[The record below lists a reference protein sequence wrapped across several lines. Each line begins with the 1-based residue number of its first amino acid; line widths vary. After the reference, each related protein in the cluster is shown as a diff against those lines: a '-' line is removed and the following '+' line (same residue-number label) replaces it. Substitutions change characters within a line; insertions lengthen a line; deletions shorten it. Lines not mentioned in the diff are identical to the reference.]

1 MEPFTLILEKGLQL
15 AIPEKK
21 QRLSF
26 GVDCVSLLEKI
37 CMHKEEKFGKCFCMI
52 LLHLLWTFLIS
63 KSAFLQIHAEDTI
76 LISPM
81 TFWLM
86 VHISKDFNKKN
97 IILEWAFGIYH
108 KELIYK
114 SSAFIGECFLYSGM
128 RQRDACT
135 LMTRQQG
142 CLQPLQW
149 VFLSSEPIA
158 LRRSTLTVKTKHYI
172 LWNR

>member
-37 CMHKEEKFGKCFCMI
+37 CMHKEEKFGKCFYMI

-114 SSAFIGECFLYSGM
+114 SSAFIENVSSILAWDREM
-128 RQRDACT
+128 RAPSWQGNKDAFSPC
-135 LMTRQQG
+135 
-142 CLQPLQW
+142 
-149 VFLSSEPIA
+149 SESFCPQ
-158 LRRSTLTVKTKHYI
+158 SP
-172 LWNR
+172 